1 MALGSKAVAL
11 SKGSVGASGA
21 FKGITG
27 LALGGGAAA
36 ALATSKDS
44 DSTEIKAAVGVA
56 DPQKLPNVTLSQ
68 QGQDT
73 RLPRR

>member
-11 SKGSVGASGA
+11 SKGGAGASGA

-44 DSTEIKAAVGVA
+44 DSTGIEAAVAVA
-56 DPQKLPNVTLSQ
+56 DPQKLPNVALSQ
-68 QGQDT
+68 QGRDN

>member
-11 SKGSVGASGA
+11 SKGGAGASGA

-36 ALATSKDS
+36 ALATSKENDS
-44 DSTEIKAAVGVA
+44 SEIRAVVA
-56 DPQKLPNVTLSQ
+56 DSQKLPNVALSQ
-68 QGQDT
+68 QDN